1 MEKFRKVLVSLAMT
15 TALAVSSS
23 AFAGEATDAKV
34 RAAGEGALAK
44 VEEAVSLQ
52 TQGADKTAVEDAL
65 KEVRQLQKEFR
76 YEGTERLR
84 QKAGD
89 KLRVARD
96 QVKNGDAEATATLQ
110 ELLAMY
116 QEMMKLYNA
125 THK

>member
-1 MEKFRKVLVSLAMT
+1 MDKFRKILASLAIAS
-15 TALAVSSS
+15 ALVMSSS

-52 TQGADKTAVEDAL
+52 AQGADKTDVEAAL

-76 YEGTERLR
+76 FEGTERMR

-89 KLRVARD
+89 KWRVAIK
-96 QVKNGDAEATATLQ
+96 QVKEGDAGAAATLQ
-110 ELLAMY
+110 ELAAMY
-116 QEMMKLYNA
+116 KEMMKLYNA
-125 THK
+125 AH

>member
-1 MEKFRKVLVSLAMT
+1 MKNFRKALVSLAMT
-15 TALAVSSS
+15 AALVVSSS
-23 AFAGEATDAKV
+23 VFASEATDAKV

-44 VEEAVSLQ
+44 VEEAVNLQ
-52 TQGADKTAVEDAL
+52 TQGADAADVEAAL

-76 YEGTERLR
+76 FEGTERLR

-89 KLRVARD
+89 KLRVVRK
-96 QVKNGDAEATATLQ
+96 QVQNGDAEAANSLQ

-125 THK
+125 AH

>member
-1 MEKFRKVLVSLAMT
+1 MEKFRKVLVTLAMT
-15 TALAVSSS
+15 TALVMSSS

-52 TQGADKTAVEDAL
+52 AQGADKEAVEDAL

-76 YEGTERLR
+76 FEGTERLR

-89 KLRVARD
+89 KLRVARS
-96 QVKNGDAEATATLQ
+96 QVKDGDAAAAATLQ
-110 ELLAMY
+110 ELLDMY
-116 QEMMKLYNA
+116 KEMMTLYNA
-125 THK
+125 AH

>member
-15 TALAVSSS
+15 TALVMSSS

-44 VEEAVSLQ
+44 VQEAVNLQ
-52 TQGADKTAVEDAL
+52 AQGADKDAVEDAL

-76 YEGTERLR
+76 FEGTERLR

-89 KLRVARD
+89 QLRVART
-96 QVKNGDAEATATLQ
+96 QVKDGDAAAAATLQ
-110 ELLAMY
+110 ELLDMY
-116 QEMMKLYNA
+116 KEMMTLYNA
-125 THK
+125 AH